1 MQFSED
7 WFRQASDVELEN
19 ERESIRL
26 QYVVGDQGIEAADV
40 QYDLLHKFDEE
51 MVRRANEQYAIEN
64 PNPQPRHREH
74 GWYLS
79 NDD

>member
-7 WFRQASDVELEN
+7 WFRQASDEEIDN

-26 QYVVGDQGIEAADV
+26 QYVVEQDIEAASA
-40 QYDLLHKFDEE
+40 QYDLLHQFNDEQ
-51 MVRRANEQYAIEN
+51 VRRANEQYAIEN
-64 PNPQPRHREH
+64 PEPQPRRHREH